1 MTIIKIVGDIG
12 GTNARFACVTDAGN
26 FYHKLKIYPCLDFP
40 NFEDAIQSYIE
51 YLKDF
56 DELSDFSIQEVCLAF
71 AGPIY
76 HDIIDL
82 PNNHWSFSRTKLQR
96 LLGVPVKIIND
107 FTAQTLCLD
116 LLAEDELQWF
126 DDMRPKGN
134 AIRSVI
140 GPGTG
145 LGVSIQM
152 SNGEII
158 PSEAGHVAFAP
169 RTPHQ
174 LELLKLL
181 WTRYKRVSV
190 ERILSG
196 SGLENLYWANSKI
209 SGKEAQQ
216 EASSILELAR
226 SGDEIAKKTL
236 TDFFQILACFS
247 GDIAMTGWTSDGVY
261 LSGGILPKL
270 WEFFDMQKFR
280 NSFQDKG
287 RFSDFCSTVP
297 IAMVQAQQPGL
308 LGCVA
313 ALQTD
318 Y

>member
-1 MTIIKIVGDIG
+1 MNRIKIVGDIG

-26 FYHKLKIYPCLDFP
+26 FYHKLKVYPCAEFP
-40 NFEDAIQSYIE
+40 SFEDAIQSYIA
-51 YLKDF
+51 YLKK
-56 DELSDFSIQEVCLAF
+56 LSDIPEFSLEDICLAF

-96 LLGVPVKIIND
+96 ILGVPVKIIND

-126 DDMRPKGN
+126 DEMRPKGN
-134 AIRSVI
+134 DTRVVI

-152 SNGEII
+152 GNGEII

-169 RTPHQ
+169 RSPHH
-174 LELLKLL
+174 LDILKLL
-181 WTRYKRVSV
+181 WTRHERVSI

-196 SGLENLYWANSKI
+196 QGLENLYWANSCI
-209 SGKEAQQ
+209 AGKEGNQ
-216 EASSILELAR
+216 EAPKILELAKQ
-226 SGDEIAKKTL
+226 GDEIANNAI

-247 GDIAMTGWTSDGVY
+247 GDIAMIAWASDGVF

-270 WEFFDMQKFR
+270 WDLFDMQKFR
-280 NSFQDKG
+280 QQFQDKG
-287 RFSDFCSTVP
+287 RFSSFCKSVP
-297 IAMVQAQQPGL
+297 IAMVKAEQPGL

-313 ALQTD
+313 ALHNSI
-318 Y
+318 

>member
-1 MTIIKIVGDIG
+1 MTTIKIVGDIG

-40 NFEDAIQSYIE
+40 NFQDAIQYYID
-51 YLKDF
+51 YLKNLEDLADF
-56 DELSDFSIQEVCLAF
+56 ELQEVCLAF

-96 LLGVPVKIIND
+96 VLGVPVKIIND

-116 LLAEDELQWF
+116 LLAEDELEWF
-126 DDMRPKGN
+126 DEMRPKGN

-152 SNGEII
+152 GNGEII

-169 RTPHQ
+169 RSPHQ
-174 LELLKLL
+174 MELLKLL
-181 WTRYKRVSV
+181 WTRYERVSI

-196 SGLENLYWANSKI
+196 SGLENLYWANSI
-209 SGKEAQQ
+209 IAGKEANQAAP
-216 EASSILELAR
+216 EILNLAKQ
-226 SGDEIAKKTL
+226 GDDVAEKTIA
-236 TDFFQILACFS
+236 DFFQILACFS
-247 GDIAMTGWTSDGVY
+247 GDMAMTAWASDGVY

-270 WEFFDMQKFR
+270 WEFFDIQKFR
-280 NSFQDKG
+280 ERFQDKG
-287 RFSDFCSTVP
+287 RFSAFCSTVP
-297 IAMVQAQQPGL
+297 IAIVQAKQPGL

-313 ALQTD
+313 ALQTN